1 MALPEGAPSAG
12 ALLRDWRQRRKLT
25 QLELALRSAV
35 SARHLSFIETGRTR
49 PSREMVLHLAERLDV
64 PLRDRNRLLL
74 AAGFAPAFGE
84 RSLDENEMAPVRQAL
99 ERFLSAHEPYPAV
112 VVDRHWNIV
121 AWNRGVDVVNRGV
134 APELRTPPAN
144 ALRIALHPDGL
155 APRISNLA
163 DWSGYLLA
171 RLRREIE
178 AKAIPIS
185 KPSTRNSSPTPGWSW
200 RTIAQM
206 HRRQTRSCSSTSSA
220 STTETSRSSAPSPPL
235 EPPAT
240 SRSPSSRSSPSIR
253 PTRKPRMPSPKPL
266 AKLEPTNHRS
276 GQRSLFQRVSSSRG
290 RSGVRAVPEERCRER
305 ELTADRPAPGAT
317 RGQTRRS

>member
-1 MALPEGAPSAG
+1 MVFGMALPEGAPSAG
-12 ALLRDWRQRRKLT
+12 ALLREWRQRRNLS

-74 AAGFAPAFGE
+74 AAGFAPVFGE
-84 RSLDENEMAPVRQAL
+84 RSLDESEMAPVRQAL
-99 ERFLSAHEPYPAV
+99 KRFLSAHEPYPAV

-121 AWNRGVDVVNRGV
+121 TSNRGVTYLTRGV
-134 APELRTPPAN
+134 AAELRTPPAN

-178 AKAIPIS
+178 ATGEAELEALYQELAAYPGVA
-185 KPSTRNSSPTPGWSW
+185 TEDVRADAPTPNDIMLKHELRLDDRDLALFCTFATFGTA
-200 RTIAQM
+200 RDLTLAELTIIAFYPADP
-206 HRRQTRSCSSTSSA
+206 QTA
-220 STTETSRSSAPSPPL
+220 EALTEAVSQP
-235 EPPAT
+235 
-240 SRSPSSRSSPSIR
+240 
-253 PTRKPRMPSPKPL
+253 
-266 AKLEPTNHRS
+266 EPTKH
-276 GQRSLFQRVSSSRG
+276 
-290 RSGVRAVPEERCRER
+290 
-305 ELTADRPAPGAT
+305 
-317 RGQTRRS
+317 

>member
-12 ALLRDWRQRRKLT
+12 ALLREWRQRRNLS
-25 QLELALRSAV
+25 QFELALRSAV

-84 RSLDENEMAPVRQAL
+84 RSLDESEMAPVRQAI
-99 ERFLSAHEPYPAV
+99 ERFLSAHEPYPAL
-112 VVDRHWNIV
+112 VVDRHWNVV
-121 AWNRGVDVVNRGV
+121 AANRGVLYVNRHV
-134 APELRTPPAN
+134 APALRAPPAN

-178 AKAIPIS
+178 ATGDSELEVLYQELAAYPGVAMEDDR
-185 KPSTRNSSPTPGWSW
+185 TDVPTPNDVMLKHEL
-200 RTIAQM
+200 RLDDRDLALFCTF
-206 HRRQTRSCSSTSSA
+206 
-220 STTETSRSSAPSPPL
+220 
-235 EPPAT
+235 AT
-240 SRSPSSRSSPSIR
+240 FGTARDL
-253 PTRKPRMPSPKPL
+253 TL
-266 AKLEPTNHRS
+266 A
-276 GQRSLFQRVSSSRG
+276 
-290 RSGVRAVPEERCRER
+290 
-305 ELTADRPAPGAT
+305 ELTIVAFYPADP
-317 RGQTRRS
+317 QTAEALTEAVSQA